1 MAVPTRPVAKFI
13 LNQAEGSGKEEI
25 VRGQIV
31 QLNLKPREGRARGLP
46 KRAASRLTITAEGV
60 EGDYNRW
67 RTEKA
72 NGDPDQAVL
81 LLSEEILA
89 GLQAEGWPVQPGDL
103 GENVTVAG
111 LPPDALRNGAVVRL
125 GEVVLEVSKPCDPC
139 TVLFTLPYVGVE
151 RGPEFLR
158 VMVGRRGWFARVL
171 QGGTVGV
178 DTAVEV
184 MPREVQKLPAVG
196 TIIQ

>member
-1 MAVPTRPVAKFI
+1 MQGR
-13 LNQAEGSGKEEI
+13 L
-25 VRGQIV
+25 V
-31 QLNLKPREGRARGLP
+31 QLNLKPREGRSRGLP
-46 KRAASRLTITAEGV
+46 KRAVSQLTIAAEGV
-60 EGDYNRW
+60 KGDYNRW

-111 LPPDALRNGAVVRL
+111 LPPDALRVGAIVRL
-125 GEVVLEVSKPCDPC
+125 GDAVLEISKACDPC
-139 TVLFTLPYVGVE
+139 TILYTLPYVGVE

-158 VMVGRRGWFARVL
+158 VMQGRRGWYARVL
-171 QGGTVGV
+171 QGGTVRTNVPV
-178 DTAVEV
+178 DVTA
-184 MPREVQKLPAVG
+184 PDASFRA
-196 TIIQ
+196 